1 MADLLTQQ
9 AELSARLGSRNL
21 DVHQDIWQERLQA
34 VSASDVEREL
44 SRSPG
49 RYRWERLLT
58 LISPAAEAYLED
70 MAQQAHAL
78 TIQRFGRTIS
88 LYAPLYISNDCINQ
102 CLYCGFNCDSRAAR
116 RRLSVKEAITEA
128 EVIAAQGF
136 TDLLLV
142 SSEDPAFV
150 TVEYLA
156 ELARSLRGS
165 FSTISIEIHQLSAE
179 AYGRLFDAGIDG
191 VTLYQETYDRAT
203 YKQFHRA
210 GPKADYERRL
220 RAFDDVAQ
228 AGMRRLGLGALL
240 GLADWRLETLALA
253 EHGHYLMKHYWRS
266 HISFSFPRLRPAN
279 DVQAAQFSHLLTDRH
294 LVQMIL
300 SLRLCFADAGLA
312 LSTRECAAL
321 RDHLVQLG
329 ITRMSAGS
337 KTNPG
342 GYSRQDHAIEQFKV
356 SDTRTA
362 LQVAQMISQQGFD
375 PVWKD
380 WDAAFTA

>member
-1 MADLLTQQ
+1 
-9 AELSARLGSRNL
+9 
-21 DVHQDIWQERLQA
+21 
-34 VSASDVEREL
+34 
-44 SRSPG
+44 
-49 RYRWERLLT
+49 
-58 LISPAAEAYLED
+58 
-70 MAQQAHAL
+70 MAQQARAL
-78 TIQRFGRTIS
+78 TVQRFGKTIG
-88 LYAPLYISNDCINQ
+88 LYAPLYVSNDCINQ
-102 CLYCGFNCDSRAAR
+102 CLYCGFNCDSRAER
-116 RRLSVKEAITEA
+116 RRLSLKEAIVEA
-128 EVIAAQGF
+128 ELIAAQGF

-142 SSEDPAFV
+142 SSEDPSFV
-150 TVEYLA
+150 TIDYLT
-156 ELARSLRGS
+156 ELTQSLRSS
-165 FSTISIEIHQLSAE
+165 FSTLSIEIHQLSSA
-179 AYGRLFDAGIDG
+179 AYQRLFDAGVDG
-191 VTLYQETYDRAT
+191 VTLYQETYDRVT

-220 RAFDDVAQ
+220 HAFDDAAQ

-240 GLADWRLETLALA
+240 GLADWRMETLALA
-253 EHGHYLMKHYWRS
+253 EHGHYLMKRYWRS

-321 RDHLVQLG
+321 RDRLVQLG

-342 GYSRQDHAIEQFKV
+342 GYSRQDEGIEQFQV

-362 LQVAQMISQQGFD
+362 LQIAQMLSQQGFD